1 MCMSG
6 MESDEEKFARLRAIF
21 DREHKIETD
30 EDLLELAKL
39 VEDESDETDN
49 WVDHDLDYGDVH

>member
-1 MCMSG
+1 MNDT
-6 MESDEEKFARLRAIF
+6 ESEEEKFARLRAIF

-39 VEDESDETDN
+39 VEDESDENDSLL
-49 WVDHDLDYGDVH
+49 DHDFDNGAVN